1 MVFKHFIE
9 YSIIEKNH
17 SCHTVAAYERDLLQF
32 TLFLKQQDIL
42 QIQDVNHSVIRSWVT
57 YLLEKGDSRRTVN
70 RKISTLK
77 SYFKFLL
84 KIGDITSSPV
94 ASYKS
99 LKTSKKVQ
107 IPFSIE
113 EVVQLLDT
121 SYDNQDFTES
131 RNMLMIEF
139 LYATGVR
146 RDELICLKVSDI
158 DLSGNII
165 KVLGKGNKERLIP
178 LVQSIHTHVKQYL
191 LLRRRIAQLNT
202 DAFFVTVKG
211 VKIHPS
217 LVYRVVKSYF
227 STVSLKVKISPHV
240 LRHTFATH
248 LLDNGADLNAVKEL
262 LGHESLSSTQVYTH
276 SSMGILKEVYK
287 NTHPRSK
294 TT

>member
-1 MVFKHFIE
+1 MDFKPFIE
-9 YSIIEKNH
+9 YSTIEKNY
-17 SCHTVAAYERDLLQF
+17 SYHTVAAYERDLLQF
-32 TLFLKQQDIL
+32 ALFLKQQDISH
-42 QIQDVNHSVIRSWVT
+42 IQEINHSMIRSWVT
-57 YLLEKGDSRRTVN
+57 YLLENGDSRRTVN

-84 KIGDITSSPV
+84 KIGEVKSSPV

-99 LKTSKKVQ
+99 LKTSKKIQ

-121 SYDNQDFTES
+121 SYNKQDFTES

-139 LYATGVR
+139 LYATGIR
-146 RDELICLKVSDI
+146 REELIRLKLGDI
-158 DLSGNII
+158 DLSRNVI

-178 LVQSIHTHVKQYL
+178 IVESIYAHVKQYL
-191 LLRRRIAQLNT
+191 LLRHQVAPSSN
-202 DAFFVTVKG
+202 DEFFVTVKG
-211 VKIHPS
+211 VKIYPS

-262 LGHESLSSTQVYTH
+262 LGHESLSSTQIYTH
-276 SSMGILKEVYK
+276 SSMGILKGVYK
-287 NTHPRSK
+287 NAHPRSK